1 MLSPHAQ
8 NFFSNEYKMVMLM
21 HSTFNQAIKSIQVLI
36 SEHYKGY
43 LDTLGKV
50 A

>member
-1 MLSPHAQ
+1 
-8 NFFSNEYKMVMLM
+8 M
-21 HSTFNQAIKSIQVLI
+21 HGTFNQASKSIQLLI